1 MTFDE
6 WITQIRDVAH
16 TGDEIATLHFAR
28 ALRYAP
34 QTQELHA
41 RWQDVRAYAACLD
54 LDAVAPVMAGHGWR
68 LNKADGGQPSRT
80 VTSPDGQTFRLSP
93 ARYLAAWADEM
104 PRPAAF
110 SWSIDGHDHVDTA
123 ADWWRSADMGF
134 VYPQEDE
141 AYSAIW
147 NFHWHKTYVTQDMA
161 DAHVEAVRARIQ
173 HRALVQ
179 YLRARLWMDL

>member
-6 WITQIRDVAH
+6 WIAQIRDVAH
-16 TGDEIATLHFAR
+16 TQDEIATLHFAR

-34 QTQELHA
+34 QTPELHA

-54 LDAVAPVMAGHGWR
+54 LDAVAHVMAEHGWR
-68 LNKADGGQPSRT
+68 LNRADGGQPSRT
-80 VTSPDGQTFRLSP
+80 VTSPDGKTFRLSP

-104 PRPAAF
+104 PRVTP
-110 SWSIDGHDHVDTA
+110 DPRDTRDHTDIAV
-123 ADWWRSADMGF
+123 DWWRSADMGF

-161 DAHVEAVRARIQ
+161 DAHLAEVRARIQ

-179 YLRARLWMDL
+179 YLRARLWMEP